1 MPWLCL
7 SLNRENES
15 LEVFHSLAG
24 SLPAMSEFT
33 SLRFVCY
40 DGIGSL
46 MKREDSLPMQ
56 EDRLTALEQKV
67 AALER
72 QVFARHAE
80 QGRALSDV
88 QHELTIL
95 LGLATKEVELTNGLR
110 TEVSNLRD
118 DMNQRFDQH
127 DRRFDQHDRR
137 FDQHDQRFDQHDRRF
152 DQHDRRFDHHDQQFS
167 GINQQLGRMERLLTE
182 ILARLPEKPQHP

>member
-7 SLNRENES
+7 RLSRGDELFN
-15 LEVFHSLAG
+15 SLAG

-40 DGIGSL
+40 DCIGSL

-67 AALER
+67 AALEH

-95 LGLATKEVELTNGLR
+95 LGLVTKEVELTNGLR

-118 DMNQRFDQH
+118 DMNQ
-127 DRRFDQHDRR
+127 
-137 FDQHDQRFDQHDRRF
+137 RF

>member
-1 MPWLCL
+1 
-7 SLNRENES
+7 
-15 LEVFHSLAG
+15 
-24 SLPAMSEFT
+24 
-33 SLRFVCY
+33 
-40 DGIGSL
+40 
-46 MKREDSLPMQ
+46 MQ

-127 DRRFDQHDRR
+127 DRRFDQHD
-137 FDQHDQRFDQHDRRF
+137 QRF